1 MASGL
6 TRDQERH
13 FRQVLESRREAV
25 AADVRS
31 ELVESDTQH
40 YIDLAGQVGDL
51 EDQALADLLVDENLA
66 DIHRHIQEL
75 RAIDAALLRLSEG
88 RYGECLD
95 CGDEIDPRRLEAYP
109 TALRCVDCQNR
120 YEHTHAQEGHPTL

>member
-1 MASGL
+1 MTSGL
-6 TRDQERH
+6 NQQQLRH
-13 FRQVLESRREAV
+13 FREVLEQRREAV
-25 AADVRS
+25 TADIRH
-31 ELVESDTQH
+31 ELVQSDSEH

-66 DIHRHIQEL
+66 DIHRHIQDV

-95 CGDEIDPRRLEAYP
+95 CGEPIDTRRLEAYP
-109 TALRCVDCQNR
+109 TALRCIDCQSR
-120 YEHTHAQEGHPTL
+120 YEQTHAQEGHPTL

>member
-6 TRDQERH
+6 TSDQARH
-13 FRQVLESRREAV
+13 FRHMLESRRDAV
-25 AADVRS
+25 AADIRN
-31 ELVESDTQH
+31 ELIESDTQH

-75 RAIDAALLRLSEG
+75 RAIDAALLRLTEG
-88 RYGECLD
+88 SYGQCLD
-95 CGDEIDPRRLEAYP
+95 CGDDIDPRRLEAYP
-109 TALRCVDCQNR
+109 TALRCLDCQNR
-120 YEHTHAQEGHPTL
+120 YEHTHAHEGHPTL